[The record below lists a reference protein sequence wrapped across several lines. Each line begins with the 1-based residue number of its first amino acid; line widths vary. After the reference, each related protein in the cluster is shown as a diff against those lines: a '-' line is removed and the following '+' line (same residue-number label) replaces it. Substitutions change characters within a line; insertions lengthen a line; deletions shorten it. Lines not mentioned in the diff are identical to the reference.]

1 MPSTFQIYLDLL
13 LDKLTNGSNEPVE
26 ISDEQMQQAIAE
38 VKNQIKQKGP
48 QPDKLDEEFINFCNG
63 HPKPENCRKLRPDSN
78 TIGPDNISRYE
89 YSERCRNEVMK
100 NVEMRARQALE
111 WRSTVKR
118 IGLTNEDGTIKSVP
132 MGRWLGQLLKTDGS
146 DESLRFNE
154 SVVTLAALGN
164 NVISKDEYLNI
175 RKDYYIKKENKPEA
189 EAEKSAQNDFDNRA
203 EFLYAEV
210 EKAIDHDRDKLN
222 SYKDAALAIMNGNF
236 SKFGGSMTQAF
247 NVFLGYSESLAM
259 VGINMFEELTQ
270 KFGLVRTPEQK
281 NEITLRWQDYTTPVN
296 GYENLAEQ
304 VSNPYFAIFDPYKYY
319 RQTSSVDTLIP
330 STEAERQNELA
341 YGFMHDGMAYFNIAS
356 RSVNETLKQYGLNA
370 GNEVIADR
378 TDEYNVY
385 ENDGRVAILKIG
397 KMTADEIT
405 TNNDEYMPEKI
416 VIQGTAT
423 AANSLVERCAGWSKK
438 HRTSREFE
446 NMRASLE
453 EITKL
458 GFDKNGDFEDK
469 ITTSAEKFEELRADA
484 KAYLAHKLKQH
495 PDKKWDG
502 DYETAR
508 VNFALDVL
516 DFAEKKMRQIGYYS
530 RCRSTRI
537 MRTKAELE
545 AQIHPEWKN
554 DPKYAGMSAVE
565 HELEAKRE
573 LIAKAEKAENA
584 KREAL
589 QKEQRDAEMAVKL
602 EDGRRS
608 AEGYDKLF
616 NGLDGNVGELDAA
629 RNTVEQFAAEQKK
642 AYDAEMTTIETEKL
656 FLPGDK
662 KWNKNMD
669 IAVRNMFNNAK
680 YLIAGF
686 VIAELINGEEA
697 RNDNLRNN
705 GKENEIK
712 TPIRQLVNAGK
723 TKELA
728 ELIIAS
734 AYFRSKFSE
743 RLSEPESVNKLIEE
757 RNAPSKR
764 TRIECFGVGKEFL
777 ENIELAKQN
786 PIVEQNAAPENKEK
800 NREEPEN
807 NNHINII
814 DDDKNVDNK
823 NGNDEE
829 LDEAV
834 YDIVPEKDMSK
845 PCAKEPALF
854 KSMLAKRFEEAK
866 ETAERDKTAE
876 IILNRHIAS
885 SMKVYRFYSPNS
897 DKSVYRKVAIEQ
909 SAMALAGATLK
920 YMIKKEA
927 PSEVLRDAVERG
939 QTFSMLQLIIESG
952 PFNENFKNFSPENVN
967 MMLDDEEFF
976 CRPVGDALLEL
987 AKDVIKPES
996 VRVALQRS
1004 KEDAEKAKSGSN
1016 LTDDEKK
1023 IQKDIC
1029 KKFDDV
1035 IKFTDLYE
1043 KCDWVEDT
1051 QPYAASPSE
1060 KYLNEKIERCQS
1072 SYETFISHGSRV
1084 LACQNVVGALTAA
1097 TMKYMITNDPTGFV
1111 LETLVQNNQYLQL
1124 EDMISQSP
1132 LFKKKYEKIDT
1143 NNEEQVSDYI
1153 DDVSLLIKP
1162 LGEELLDTLSTPL
1175 KQAVPKIAEI
1185 YKSDMLKKLKNDI
1198 NEYKKMSDKAFADGN
1213 PDEAEN
1219 YAAETLAMQTTS
1231 VLLLSV
1237 NEKGK
1242 MPNCT
1247 VSTMVHRVFESKQ
1260 FSDMLDKYDLKK
1272 PGELNRAISERASVG
1287 VVKSIVAEQKQKTK
1301 EANELAAGKAKVTH
1315 VNPENP
1321 QAQNKM

>member
-89 YSERCRNEVMK
+89 YSERCRDEVMK

-573 LIAKAEKAENA
+573 LIAKAAQAENA
-584 KREAL
+584 KLEAL

-885 SMKVYRFYSPNS
+885 SIKVYRFYSPNS

-1198 NEYKKMSDKAFADGN
+1198 NEYKKMSEKAFADGN

-1247 VSTMVHRVFESKQ
+1247 MTTMVHRVFESKQ
-1260 FSDMLDKYDLKK
+1260 FSDMLDRYDLKK